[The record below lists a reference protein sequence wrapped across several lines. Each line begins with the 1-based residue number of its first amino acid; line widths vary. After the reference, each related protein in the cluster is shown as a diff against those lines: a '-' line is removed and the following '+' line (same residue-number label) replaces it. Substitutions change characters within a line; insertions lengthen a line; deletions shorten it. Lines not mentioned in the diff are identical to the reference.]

1 MQVNLRWIQ
10 LKQANIS
17 TEYWPLSNKSFFC
30 VNTIIHVLYSMAAC
44 LQLPFR
50 SRSFQPCTKSNCKY
64 LVSVS
69 FSSYNWLIIWNTSE
83 KITPHFTATFCI
95 FLFLYTVDVHSWAPA
110 IPVRWFVTP
119 HTSFQGTNAP
129 LTSFLTLGRLACLPL
144 VVNWCNYIFAKMYL
158 ILT

>member
-17 TEYWPLSNKSFFC
+17 TEYWPLSNKSFYC

-83 KITPHFTATFCI
+83 KITPHFAVTFCI
-95 FLFLYTVDVHSWAPA
+95 FLFLHTADVHSWAPCSL
-110 IPVRWFVTP
+110 IRDSTHKFSGNKR
-119 HTSFQGTNAP
+119 SFDKFPYSRKVGMSP
-129 LTSFLTLGRLACLPL
+129 SSGYM
-144 VVNWCNYIFAKMYL
+144 V
-158 ILT
+158 